1 MWIWEVMNMPV
12 DKRKKDELFLP
23 QNRVDAAMA
32 RIETSTILLENRRY
46 SASIYFSG
54 VAVESV
60 LRAFIERDT
69 KKFDDKHNLKKMS
82 SHPSIVPF
90 FLGCEKMDEKFD
102 TVINYWDNKY
112 RYTDDKKLLT
122 FYYSKQLINKHSEKQ
137 KKGLL
142 RNFALQCNDAA
153 NAIVTKGFDL
163 FYGGRR

>member
-1 MWIWEVMNMPV
+1 MNMPV

-69 KKFDDKHNLKKMS
+69 KKFDDKHNLKK
-82 SHPSIVPF
+82 
-90 FLGCEKMDEKFD
+90 
-102 TVINYWDNKY
+102 
-112 RYTDDKKLLT
+112 
-122 FYYSKQLINKHSEKQ
+122 
-137 KKGLL
+137 
-142 RNFALQCNDAA
+142 
-153 NAIVTKGFDL
+153 
-163 FYGGRR
+163 